1 MARYELGE
9 RIGRGGICAVYRAF
23 DNHLQREVA
32 VKRLL
37 PLEKTQLEA
46 TDEGILSREALALAR
61 FQHPNVITVY
71 EFDEDEDGPF
81 AVLELIEGESLKKV
95 IDDGA
100 LSYSDFVEI
109 AGQIIDPL
117 ISAMDLNL
125 LHRDIKPENI
135 MLSQLRSGKI
145 QVKILDFGLAKITCK
160 PQTQTVDISG
170 SFLGSVSYAAP
181 EQFEHGLLDQ
191 RTDLYSLG
199 CVFYFTLT
207 QNSPF
212 KGGNCAETINNHLAH
227 RVEPLQKFRPDLPQ
241 AICDFVMM
249 LIERYPIDRPDDALE
264 TYSLFREA
272 IALNKIPDGKLKR
285 APSSGS
291 DESKQAHH
299 APTLVGAQTPAAG
312 SLREDTPAVADAVGN

>member
-1 MARYELGE
+1 MTRYEIGE
-9 RIGRGGICAVYRAF
+9 RIGRGGICAVFRAF

-37 PLEKTQLEA
+37 PLEKTLLEEP
-46 TDEGILSREALALAR
+46 DEGILSREVLVLAR
-61 FQHPNVITVY
+61 LQHPNVVTVY
-71 EFDEDEDGPF
+71 EFDEDENGPF
-81 AVLELIEGESLKKV
+81 AVLELIEGESLRKV

-117 ISAMDLNL
+117 ISAMELNL

-135 MLSQLRSGKI
+135 MLSQLRSGRI

-160 PQTQTVDISG
+160 PRVQTVDLSG

-199 CVFYFTLT
+199 CVFYYALT

-212 KGGNCAETINNHLAH
+212 KGRNCAETMNNHLSH
-227 RVEPLQKFRPDLPQ
+227 RVKPLQTFRPDLPRS
-241 AICDFVMM
+241 ICDFVMM
-249 LIERYPIDRPDDALE
+249 LIERDPADRPEDALE
-264 TYSLFREA
+264 AYGLLRRA
-272 IALNKIPDGKLKR
+272 VALSKTPNGRLKR
-285 APSSGS
+285 TRSPQSNG
-291 DESKQAHH
+291 SKQAHH
-299 APTLVGAQTPAAG
+299 TLIATQDQTPAEESRHEEAATMVAAAG
-312 SLREDTPAVADAVGN
+312 Y